1 MNNYVEDFLNQYIK
15 IDDPQYAIF
24 INGCWGCGKTFFI
37 HKWMKHLKNSTD
49 NCKNLKWN
57 PIYVSLY
64 GLTKTQQ
71 ITEKINE
78 EIYPWLYSK
87 GAKIAKMVL
96 KTASKA
102 VLRCNI
108 DCNNDEHDEGS
119 ITYNLDSILLLKGE
133 NSNISGS
140 KILIFDDVERCG
152 VKLDIL
158 LGYINYFSEHC
169 RCKVIIIGDEE
180 KITLREGQ
188 NSSGGDLKFKDF
200 KEKTIGRTFKINA
213 DLGEAVDYF
222 INTISSNEK
231 NLLNQKKDLIK
242 EVFKAS
248 GSSNL
253 RVLRQCLID
262 YNNVVAKIPEYC
274 INSLNYNK
282 IASYLIA
289 NFVAVYCEYK
299 NGYTQLYNL
308 FETMHSLFLKPEAKS
323 ERERLLSK
331 YRYIGIRE
339 NIAILDS
346 SMVEEIIKYLETGHY
361 NIEYIENFFTAENL
375 NSKSWDNLFHF
386 WILNNEN
393 YKQYYDDTIKYFLS
407 DKIDDAKELFTI
419 ISTLSLLYN
428 EGLIGMSNSEQERET
443 ILIQGKKLIDRILC
457 SAENA
462 QTVLSIRERAIDGIR
477 RSCFVKELNN
487 SILNELFKYL
497 DDLCNAKMNI
507 FPNKVSEILENLTD
521 SVFTLLEDLLNQVDP
536 FLKTYYKD
544 TAIFEKINAEKVANG
559 IIRLSNQCK
568 TELYYLLANRY
579 LMPYSDSVNKDDV
592 FNADIPNLSQIRNL
606 LNEKCEKIEF
616 IDKYNIKRISQLI
629 GKVVDAYS
637 IK

>member
-262 YNNVVAKIPEYC
+262 YNNVVAKIPG
-274 INSLNYNK
+274 
-282 IASYLIA
+282 
-289 NFVAVYCEYK
+289 V
-299 NGYTQLYNL
+299 
-308 FETMHSLFLKPEAKS
+308 
-323 ERERLLSK
+323 
-331 YRYIGIRE
+331 
-339 NIAILDS
+339 
-346 SMVEEIIKYLETGHY
+346 
-361 NIEYIENFFTAENL
+361 
-375 NSKSWDNLFHF
+375 
-386 WILNNEN
+386 
-393 YKQYYDDTIKYFLS
+393 
-407 DKIDDAKELFTI
+407 
-419 ISTLSLLYN
+419 
-428 EGLIGMSNSEQERET
+428 
-443 ILIQGKKLIDRILC
+443 
-457 SAENA
+457 
-462 QTVLSIRERAIDGIR
+462 
-477 RSCFVKELNN
+477 
-487 SILNELFKYL
+487 
-497 DDLCNAKMNI
+497 
-507 FPNKVSEILENLTD
+507 
-521 SVFTLLEDLLNQVDP
+521 
-536 FLKTYYKD
+536 
-544 TAIFEKINAEKVANG
+544 
-559 IIRLSNQCK
+559 
-568 TELYYLLANRY
+568 
-579 LMPYSDSVNKDDV
+579 
-592 FNADIPNLSQIRNL
+592 
-606 LNEKCEKIEF
+606 
-616 IDKYNIKRISQLI
+616 
-629 GKVVDAYS
+629 
-637 IK
+637 